1 MVSRKRFIDVR
12 GGFSDTSGVAPC
24 NTEMQLHE
32 FDKRTRTLISNTMF
46 NCLKSVFENRYDSF
60 RDMDADSKFCEAVL
74 SDVFVEPVRLSY
86 DRKYIWDEV
95 FQKKFDPVFF
105 EASYNE
111 VLDLLWY
118 ICKWIHEHARNHV
131 VGVVIYKCIN
141 DAFEKE

>member
-1 MVSRKRFIDVR
+1 MVSRKRLINVR

-46 NCLKSVFENRYDSF
+46 NCLKSVFGNRYDSF
-60 RDMDADSKFCEAVL
+60 QDLDADGKFCEAVL

-86 DRKYIWDEV
+86 GRKYIWGEV
-95 FQKKFDPVFF
+95 FREKFDPVFF

-111 VLDLLWY
+111 VLDLLW
-118 ICKWIHEHARNHV
+118 
-131 VGVVIYKCIN
+131 
-141 DAFEKE
+141 